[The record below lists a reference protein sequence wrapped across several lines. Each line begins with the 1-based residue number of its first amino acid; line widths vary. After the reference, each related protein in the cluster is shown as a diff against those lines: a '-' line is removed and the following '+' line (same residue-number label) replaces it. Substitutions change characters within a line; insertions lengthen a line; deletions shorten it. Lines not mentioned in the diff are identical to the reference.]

1 MRKWQPLTRHWRKLS
16 IPQKFTVAFG
26 LLLVLIVLT
35 ALIGFFALN
44 AVRRTEAAIVTSLE
58 IQRLVLQMDG
68 QLQEARQLEKEFFLR
83 WPTIG
88 FNEARQTFAQ
98 GYNTRIS
105 GVRDASLQ
113 LQRLTQ
119 TTQVGESLRDSSG
132 DLTTYRALV
141 SLYATSFNQAVE
153 LAAELSKPDDG
164 VLARLELHS
173 DLLHNT
179 LQAAGS
185 PELMALYQEM
195 RAFEK
200 EYLLTRQR
208 PKMQLALNVARRLE
222 QSIDESPTLNPDQQS
237 RAKTY
242 LSDYRAVADQLL
254 NVDNQIRTLRN
265 GFDLQATAVNPISAE
280 LITQA
285 NNQVTRARSQSAL
298 TSTLATLLL
307 SVGVLV
313 AILLAAIVGLL
324 LNRSITRNIVK
335 LTRTAV
341 QLERGNL
348 NVRAHINTT
357 DELGQLAGAFNAMAD
372 RIDSLVADLE
382 SQATKA
388 NLRLIEAIE
397 SMSEGLTL
405 YDAEDRLILTNS
417 KYRQMRAGIADLI
430 KPGIT
435 FEELLRAGVARGEYL
450 AAIGRE
456 EAWIQER
463 LERYRHPSGPFE
475 QQLNDD
481 LWLQISEYKTASG
494 GTITIR
500 TDITERKQVEVEMQ
514 RAKEAAEAA
523 NRAKSQFLANM
534 SHELRTPLNAII
546 GYSEMLQE
554 EAGELGLDDFTPDLE
569 KIHTAG
575 KHLLA
580 LISDVLD
587 LSKIE
592 AGKMELYLENFDVQD
607 MLQDV
612 VVTIQPM
619 VTRNANKLQVN
630 LADDLGAM
638 HADLTKVRQIL
649 FNLLSNAS
657 KFTQNGQIMLNAARA
672 GNNNEKRDWLTFVV
686 SDTGIGMDAGQVDHL
701 FDAFT
706 QADASTTR
714 QYGGTGLGLAIS
726 QRFCQMMGGV
736 INVQSQ
742 LGQGSTF
749 TVRLPATVGLAGAGL
764 DGAGPAAEPEPSAE
778 EMAPSASQNVV
789 LVIDDDPTVR
799 DLLSRH
805 LDKEGFAVQ
814 TAVDGATGLRLARQ
828 LHPAVITLDVMMP
841 GLDGWAVLTKLKA
854 DPDLAD
860 IPVIMLTIV
869 SDKNMGYALGA
880 SEYLTKPID
889 RTRLVKLLRKYRLDV
904 SRCPVLLVEDDPT
917 TREMVRR
924 TLEKEG
930 WPVTEADNGRVALEK
945 MGEAL
950 PELIL
955 LDLMMP
961 EMDGFAFVSEL
972 RKNPAWRS
980 IPIVVITAMDLT
992 PQERQQLE
1000 GDVKQILQ
1008 KGAYARDELLREVCN
1023 LVAASCLE
1031 AASDS

>member
-1 MRKWQPLTRHWRKLS
+1 MRKWQPLTRRWRKLS
-16 IPQKFTVAFG
+16 IPKKFTVAFG

-88 FNEARQTFAQ
+88 FDEARQTFAQ

-141 SLYATSFNQAVE
+141 NLYATSFNQAVE

-173 DLLHNT
+173 DLLRNT

-222 QSIDESPTLNPDQQS
+222 QSIDESPTLNPSQQS

-242 LSDYRAVADQLL
+242 LSDYRAVAGQLL
-254 NVDNQIRTLRN
+254 NIDNQIRTLRN
-265 GFDLQATAVNPISAE
+265 GFDLQATAVNPISTE

-307 SVGVLV
+307 GVGVLV

-335 LTRTAV
+335 LTRTSV

-456 EAWIQER
+456 EAWIQQR
-463 LERYRHPSGPFE
+463 IERYRHPSGPFE
-475 QQLNDD
+475 QQLSDD

-500 TDITERKQVEVEMQ
+500 TDITERKQAEVEMQ

-638 HADLTKVRQIL
+638 RADLTKVRQIL

-657 KFTQNGQIMLNAARA
+657 KFTQNGQITLNAARA
-672 GNNNEKRDWLTFVV
+672 GNDEKRDWLTFVV

-889 RTRLVKLLRKYRLDV
+889 RTRLVKLLRKYRPDV
-904 SRCPVLLVEDDPT
+904 SRCPVLLVEDDST

-1031 AASDS
+1031 AASGS